1 MTIRQKL
8 FYLRGGPFSRTFAL
22 LRAAFLRRLLRSDG
36 DARHMFDE
44 YHHWFYGSGVLFRLT
59 WEGIPAIK
67 SPLDM
72 WNYQQ
77 LIWSLQPSLIIEFGT
92 NCGGSAV
99 YFSRI
104 LTAMGGNRRVFTV
117 DVEERQV
124 DPKLVNIENIIF
136 HRASTTDSSVIEAIE
151 RLRHEFPGPV
161 FVILDSDH
169 SMTHVLS
176 ELRVITP
183 LLRQG
188 DRLVVEDT
196 NINGHP
202 VLAGWGPGP
211 FEAVEAFLLE
221 NPTAYARDDASAKL
235 FGWTCAPE
243 GFLIRN

>member
-1 MTIRQKL
+1 MTMRQKIA
-8 FYLRGGPFSRTFAL
+8 YVRSAPFARTFAL
-22 LRAAFLRRLLRSDG
+22 LRAALLRRLLRSAG
-36 DARHMFDE
+36 DASNMFDE
-44 YHHWFYGSGVLFRLT
+44 YHHWFYGSGVPFRLT

-92 NCGGSAV
+92 NRGGSAV

-104 LTAMGGNRRVFTV
+104 LTAMGGDRRVLTI
-117 DVEERQV
+117 DVEDRQV
-124 DPKLVNIENIIF
+124 DPRIVNIENIIF
-136 HRASTTDSSVIEAIE
+136 HRASTTDAAVTEAIQ
-151 RLRHEFPGPV
+151 RLRREFPGPV

-176 ELRVITP
+176 ELRIITP
-183 LLRQG
+183 LLQQG

-211 FEAVEAFLLE
+211 FEAVEAFLRE
-221 NPTAYARDDASAKL
+221 NPTAYTRDDASADL
-235 FGWTCAPE
+235 FGWTFAPR
-243 GFLIRN
+243 GFFIRN